1 MSLLKKVIRLA
12 YENPP
17 LRRDLLPVI
26 IQERIRVKVANQRKE
41 DKVRGLWEQ
50 FFGNNRVAKRFKT
63 YLTNDPEGLVR
74 KVNSQGAVFEDPDTG
89 LKNTFSTVLRKA
101 ELRNAW
107 ALSEIEGIFKK
118 FEKWDEENRSEG
130 DSEQDELE
138 MLGLSMKEFM
148 AQSEESYQE
157 VRSAIEKMD
166 WEMKNKAT
174 EWKHIKDQAV
184 EQAVRQRGL
193 MSYKSLIKRDGEYLV
208 GFGNR
213 LVDGLAFGF
222 ASRFERFAIIGTAGV
237 QQIGKLAGQDFL
249 GDALLAAKRGRF
261 VEDLKEQGVSED
273 ELEDKVAEFER
284 EEREKVEKYVGA
296 DALKTALAE
305 ELAYQAQRF
314 IFKELFEVT
323 GAADIAREQ
332 IGTILNATEDLP
344 RGVILQQV
352 GKLASKYMGADKLT
366 KILAVSGMKQVY
378 FRAIEGG
385 LKKLEAAG
393 GHQDTIDVF
402 RKYFRDSV
410 DSSRATAQTSADVN
424 SKYQAKATGL
434 IKRIEAAEDPTDL
447 LGIME
452 ELSSLCRDY
461 VTEGTAEIDAAS
473 ERYVL
478 TNKLHKIRE
487 IGDLFSKSK
496 ETESEPMSVLDSL
509 VMETYE
515 KRASAKKR
523 RKTDEDTI
531 PIPHRAFLLYQS
543 GRMQILK
550 AMAHM
555 EVSKNKDKMSK
566 LIKKDLEKAG
576 SFSGED
582 MKKSVLAA
590 MDDIREGKYE
600 KA

>member
-12 YENPP
+12 YENPS

-26 IQERIRVKVANQRKE
+26 IQERIKVKVATQRKQE
-41 DKVRGLWEQ
+41 KVRGLWEQ
-50 FFGNNRVAKRFKT
+50 FFGDNRVAKRFKT
-63 YLTNDPEGLVR
+63 YLTDDPEGLVR

-101 ELRNAW
+101 ELRNEW
-107 ALSEIEGIFKK
+107 ALSEVEGLFKK

-138 MLGLSMKEFM
+138 MFRLSVKEFL

-157 VRSAIEKMD
+157 VRSFIEKMD
-166 WEMKNKAT
+166 WGMRDEDTVWKTMKS
-174 EWKHIKDQAV
+174 QAV
-184 EQAVRQRGL
+184 EQAIRTRGL
-193 MSYKSLIKRDGEYLV
+193 MSYKSLIKRDGKYMV

-222 ASRFERFAIIGTAGV
+222 GSRYERFAIIGAAGV
-237 QQIGKLAGQDFL
+237 QQLGKLAGVDFL
-249 GDALLAAKRGRF
+249 GDALLMAKRGRF
-261 VEDLKEQGVSED
+261 VEELQEQGVLED
-273 ELEDKVAEFER
+273 ELEEKVAEFER
-284 EEREKVEKYVGA
+284 EERKKVEKYVGA

-305 ELAYQAQRF
+305 ELAYQAQRYL
-314 IFKELFEVT
+314 FKEIFEVT

-332 IGTILNATEDLP
+332 IGGVLSTAQHLP
-344 RGVILQQV
+344 KGEILQQI
-352 GKLASKYMGADKLT
+352 GDLASKYMGADKLT
-366 KILAVSGMKQVY
+366 QIMAVSGMKQVY

-402 RKYFRDSV
+402 RKFFRDSV
-410 DSSRATAQTSADVN
+410 DSSKAKAQTSADVN
-424 SKYQAKATGL
+424 SKYQAKATAL
-434 IKRIEAAEDPTDL
+434 IKRIDAAEDPTDL
-447 LGIME
+447 LGVME

-461 VTEGTAEIDAAS
+461 MTEGVAEIDEAS

-478 TNKLHKIRE
+478 TNKLHKLRE
-487 IGDLFSKSK
+487 VGDLFSKSK
-496 ETESEPMSVLDSL
+496 GGESESMSLLDSL
-509 VMETYE
+509 VTKAYE
-515 KRASAKKR
+515 KSASAKKR
-523 RKTDEDTI
+523 RKTEGDII
-531 PIPHRAFLLYQS
+531 PIPQRAFLLYQS

-555 EVSKNKDKMSK
+555 EVSRHKDKMIK

-582 MKKSVLAA
+582 MKKSVLTA